1 MSELDVTKFQQARL
15 IPVTGIKGALDQE
28 RRAASALLAVMQ
40 GVPELTFELLKE
52 HGAFNGL
59 VQTYIEPEF
68 KINGKKI
75 RPDGLI
81 QISKGKRTW
90 RALVEF
96 KTGPNDLELN
106 QLNQYLDIAK
116 QENFQALITI
126 SNQVLN
132 ATGAHPTEGIDNR
145 RLRSTSLVHLSWL
158 KVITECL
165 ILSEHTR
172 VNDADRAWVLKEL
185 IRFLQSDASGA
196 SEFNDM
202 GPNWVGVREGIKT
215 GSIKKADETVVD
227 VVSRFQSLV
236 RYCAFTLAAKTGVD
250 ATEIVPKAAKTD
262 GRKFLATEASRL
274 ISEKTI
280 FGGIKIPGAA
290 AELTIN
296 ADLGAGVL
304 NCGFELTAPAEGKN
318 KTKLNWLLKQYKT
331 VPKDARLSIGYKR
344 ARNLETSVSLAALKN
359 GEVEIDLD
367 ATRELALFRVES
379 VRTFGLKR
387 GRGQSTFIDS
397 VLGQVTSTY
406 SELLQP
412 IKAWS
417 ASAPKLSESV
427 KELLPELTDEE
438 QAALGS

>member
-1 MSELDVTKFQQARL
+1 
-15 IPVTGIKGALDQE
+15 
-28 RRAASALLAVMQ
+28 
-40 GVPELTFELLKE
+40 
-52 HGAFNGL
+52 
-59 VQTYIEPEF
+59 
-68 KINGKKI
+68 
-75 RPDGLI
+75 
-81 QISKGKRTW
+81 
-90 RALVEF
+90 
-96 KTGPNDLELN
+96 
-106 QLNQYLDIAK
+106 
-116 QENFQALITI
+116 
-126 SNQVLN
+126 
-132 ATGAHPTEGIDNR
+132 
-145 RLRSTSLVHLSWL
+145 
-158 KVITECL
+158 
-165 ILSEHTR
+165 

-202 GPNWVGVREGIKT
+202 GTNWVGVREGIKT
-215 GSIKKADETVVD
+215 GSIKKADETVID

-250 ATEIVPKAAKTD
+250 ATEIVPKTAKTD
-262 GRKFLATEASRL
+262 GKKFLATEASRL
-274 ISEKTI
+274 ISDKTI
-280 FGGIKIPGAA
+280 HGGIKIPGAA
-290 AELTIN
+290 AELAIY

-304 NCGFELTAPAEGKN
+304 NVGFELAAPTEGKN

-344 ARNLETSVSLAALKN
+344 ARNLESSVSLAALKN

-367 ATRELALFRVES
+367 ATRELALFRVET

-397 VLGQVTSTY
+397 VLSQVTSTY

-417 ASAPKLSESV
+417 AGAPKLSESV

>member
-40 GVPELTFELLKE
+40 GVPELTVELLKA
-52 HGAFNGL
+52 HGAFSGV

-96 KTGPNDLELN
+96 KTGPNDLELA
-106 QLNQYLDIAK
+106 QINQYLDIAK

-132 ATGAHPTEGIDNR
+132 ATGAHPTDGIDNR
-145 RLRSTSLVHLSWL
+145 RLRSTALVHLSWL

-165 ILSEHTR
+165 ILSEHTT

-215 GSIKKADETVVD
+215 GSIKKADETVID

-262 GRKFLATEASRL
+262 GKKFLAIEASRL

-280 FGGIKIPGAA
+280 SGAIKIPGAA
-290 AELTIN
+290 AELTVN

-304 NCGFELTAPAEGKN
+304 NCGFELAAPAEGKN
-318 KTKLNWLLKQYKT
+318 KTKLNWLLRQYKT

-344 ARNLETSVSLAALKN
+344 ARNMETSISLAALKN

-367 ATRELALFRVES
+367 STRELALFRVES

-417 ASAPKLSESV
+417 ASAPKFSESV
-427 KELLPELTDEE
+427 KELLPELTNEE